1 MHQKREVQKPSNH
14 FLLIKLQ
21 QYDYQKTII
30 LKQSKREN
38 PLKGL
43 YWLILGLCVWF
54 IPTIIFQIIVTSED
68 SVKTAEEAV
77 SEIPK
82 EFVIILFAVT
92 LPIIVKGVITTRK
105 ERKASRNEDSRKNK
119 KSKK

>member
-1 MHQKREVQKPSNH
+1 M
-14 FLLIKLQ
+14 
-21 QYDYQKTII
+21 
-30 LKQSKREN
+30 
-38 PLKGL
+38 KGL

-82 EFVIILFAVT
+82 EAVIVLFGIS
-92 LPIIVKGVITTRK
+92 LPIILKGVITIRK
-105 ERKASRNEDSRKNK
+105 ERKISRAEDSKKNK
-119 KSKK
+119 KFKK

>member
-1 MHQKREVQKPSNH
+1 M
-14 FLLIKLQ
+14 
-21 QYDYQKTII
+21 
-30 LKQSKREN
+30 
-38 PLKGL
+38 KGL

-77 SEIPK
+77 SDIPK
-82 EFVIILFAVT
+82 ELVIILFGIS

-105 ERKASRNEDSRKNK
+105 ERKILRDEESRKNK